1 MLNQALESEIVAHE
15 PLMEAVTNMAHRMVS
30 KKHPATDEIESKL
43 NSLLADLRE
52 LKDLTTE
59 RRLKLTSA
67 VESQMVGFFPEFP
80 RSVQNSRLPY
90 NLYCVGG
97 DIKHCSIQS
106 NRGRSGKSGN

>member
-15 PLMEAVTNMAHRMVS
+15 PLMEAVTNMAHHMVS

-67 VESQMVGFFPEFP
+67 VESQMVSYFSLILGIGEETI
-80 RSVQNSRLPY
+80 SHITYTVLA
-90 NLYCVGG
+90 GT
-97 DIKHCSIQS
+97 
-106 NRGRSGKSGN
+106 